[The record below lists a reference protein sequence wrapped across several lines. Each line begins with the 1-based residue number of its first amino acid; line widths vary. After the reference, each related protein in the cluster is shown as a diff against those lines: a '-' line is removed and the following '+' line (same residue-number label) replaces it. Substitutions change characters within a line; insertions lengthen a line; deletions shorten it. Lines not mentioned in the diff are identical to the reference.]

1 MSPRSIR
8 RLVWL
13 ALLLALAACRAAP
26 VETPFVLTGSLP
38 ISAPRT
44 AVVGEPVV
52 VTVGPVAVPDQTAVT
67 LTAVGSYGP
76 IVLRSAF
83 QGGSAWFQIPPDL
96 TTHSGAVT
104 LFAAS
109 GSARGQADLD
119 LRPQKPIEPITP
131 LVGARS
137 IIADGGHYA
146 MSVVVPFDRFGN
158 PVAEGTA
165 VHLRILHPGN
175 VLQEIE
181 SPVRHL
187 LAWERVYSRTVAGR
201 TLISA
206 EVEGQHGPES
216 ALEEIAGWPVP
227 FALTA
232 EPATL
237 PADGFQLL
245 ALRTAVIRDRFG
257 NLMPDGTQITFVA
270 VGPAG
275 DTRIIPAQTL
285 DGVAETMMQASA
297 SPGVYLVKATILGME
312 SAPLRIVF
320 TPGPAVGSFPVHVA
334 VDSAQGMLR
343 LTAGPITAVL
353 QQYVPDGTPVVYTI
367 TAPDGQMWRETAV
380 TDAGYAFVDIRL
392 TRLTSGAYTAV
403 AATGSGQGTTR
414 FSVP

>member
-1 MSPRSIR
+1 MPRLVGR
-8 RLVWL
+8 FVWL
-13 ALLLALAACRAAP
+13 ALLWVLAACHAAP
-26 VETPFVLTGSLP
+26 VETPFVLAGSLP
-38 ISAPRT
+38 ITAPRT

-52 VTVGPVAVPDQTAVT
+52 VTVGPVAAPDHTAVT

-76 IVLRSAF
+76 IVLRSTF
-83 QGGSAWFQIPPDL
+83 LGGSARFQIPPEL
-96 TTHSGAVT
+96 ATHSGAVT
-104 LFAAS
+104 LLAAS
-109 GSARGQADLD
+109 GSARGQANLD
-119 LRPQKPIEPITP
+119 LRPQEPIEPITP

-158 PVAEGTA
+158 PVAEGTM
-165 VHLRILHPGN
+165 VHLRILHPGS

-187 LAWERVYSRTVAGR
+187 LAWERVYSRTIAGR

-216 ALEEIAGWPVP
+216 TLEEIAGWPVP

-232 EPATL
+232 EPASL

-245 ALRTAVIRDRFG
+245 TLRSDVIRDRFG
-257 NLMPDGTQITFVA
+257 NLMPDGTEISFVA
-270 VGPAG
+270 AGPAG

-285 DGVAETMMQASA
+285 DGVAEAVMQAPSI
-297 SPGVYLVKATILGME
+297 PGVYQVQATVLGMT
-312 SAPLRIVF
+312 SAPLRITF
-320 TPGPAVGSFPVHVA
+320 TPGPAVGGFPVHVA
-334 VDSAQGMLR
+334 VDSAQGTLR

-353 QQYVPDGTPVVYTI
+353 QQYVPDGAPVGFTI
-367 TAPDGQMWRETAV
+367 TGPDGQMWSDTAV
-380 TDAGYAFVDIRL
+380 TAAGYASIEMRL

-403 AATGSGQGTTR
+403 AAAGSGRGTTR